1 MRSGRNSPWCQA
13 AIFGAR
19 VKPAA
24 ATHAPAQDL
33 KRLAAHDLDD

>member
-1 MRSGRNSPWCQA
+1 MVPE

-24 ATHAPAQDL
+24 ATHATVQDL